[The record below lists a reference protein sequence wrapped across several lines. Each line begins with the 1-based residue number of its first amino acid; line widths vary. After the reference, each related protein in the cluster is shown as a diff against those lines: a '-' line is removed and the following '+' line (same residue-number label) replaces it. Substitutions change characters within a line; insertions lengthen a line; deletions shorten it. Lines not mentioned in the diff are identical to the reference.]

1 MLFLPLQVQIK
12 HTFKEHIDQL
22 TIQSNVV
29 KGQNGWFGAVPLD
42 GNVHIAVLSLNVILL
57 CGAHTAHHVTSYLHR
72 ITVNKIV
79 LFQAKTMLYSKMSL
93 TY

>member
-12 HTFKEHIDQL
+12 HMFKEHIDQL

-29 KGQNGWFGAVPLD
+29 KGQTGWFGAVPLD

-57 CGAHTAHHVTSYLHR
+57 CGAHTQP
-72 ITVNKIV
+72 I
-79 LFQAKTMLYSKMSL
+79 MLSVISTESQSIK
-93 TY
+93 